1 MEKFADIVVPV
12 ARGVFTFRVEE
23 GMPLRPGVGVEV
35 VMGARKRYLG
45 IVWRLHGEA
54 PAFRTK
60 PVERLLTAA
69 PLLTPLQMRLWEWVA
84 DYYLCSLGDVMRFA
98 LPAALKPAGL
108 TEDEFRSEAYRPATV
123 RCLRLGEGLADEEAF
138 RAACGQLRRAPAQE
152 ALLRRVR
159 ERLAGADGAFVLR
172 SELGTS
178 APLADKLV
186 ARGLFDDE
194 VDLDYLEEE
203 ISRYY
208 SNIVGKYGQPAQTAL
223 KKLGGLPIKMVC
235 ATHGPIRRS
244 HIADIV
250 AKYDKWSKYET
261 DKGVVILFSS
271 MYGNTENMADMI
283 ARFLVAKGIRKIRIH
298 DTSKT
303 HPSYMIND
311 IFRFR
316 GVIFGSCAYNGGIFP
331 TMETML
337 SELEHMGVKNHVTA
351 FFGDKMWSGGSMPRF
366 NQFAE
371 KMKWEVV
378 APAAEA
384 WGAPKD
390 ADLEQCRQIA
400 EAMAAKLDELYK

>member
-1 MEKFADIVVPV
+1 MNQAREIKEDIYWIGVNDRRTHIFENYWPIPKGVAYNSYLIADEKV
-12 ARGVFTFRVEE
+12 AVIDTIERSKMDDYVENIQA
-23 GMPLRPGVGVEV
+23 V
-35 VMGARKRYLG
+35 
-45 IVWRLHGEA
+45 
-54 PAFRTK
+54 
-60 PVERLLTAA
+60 
-69 PLLTPLQMRLWEWVA
+69 
-84 DYYLCSLGDVMRFA
+84 LGDRKVDYLIVNHMEPDHTGAIRTLLA
-98 LPAALKPAGL
+98 HYP
-108 TEDEFRSEAYRPATV
+108 EATV
-123 RCLRLGEGLADEEAF
+123 VGNAKTFPMLKNFYNVSDNLLEVKEGDSIDLGRHKLNFYMAPMLHWPETMVTFESTEGILFSGDIF
-138 RAACGQLRRAPAQE
+138 
-152 ALLRRVR
+152 
-159 ERLAGADGAFVLR
+159 GAF
-172 SELGTS
+172 GT
-178 APLADKLV
+178 LDG
-186 ARGLFDDE
+186 GLFDDE

-271 MYGNTENMADMI
+271 MYGNTEKMADMI
-283 ARFLVAKGIRKIRIH
+283 ARFLVEKGIRKIRIH

-337 SELEHMGVKNHVTA
+337 GELEHMGVKNHVTA
-351 FFGDKMWSGGSMPRF
+351 FFGGKMWSGGAMPRF

-371 KMKWEVV
+371 RMKWEVV
-378 APAAEA
+378 APAVEA

-400 EAMAAKLDELYK
+400 EAMAAKLDELYA

>member
-1 MEKFADIVVPV
+1 MNQAREIKEGIYWIGVNDRRTHIFENYWPIPKGVAYNSYLIADEKVAVIDTIERSKMDDYVDNIQSVLGGRKVDYLIVNHMEPDHTGAIRTLLAHYPEAKIVGN
-12 ARGVFTFRVEE
+12 AKTFPMLKNFYHVSDN
-23 GMPLRPGVGVEV
+23 LVEV
-35 VMGARKRYLG
+35 KEGDLIDLG
-45 IVWRLHGEA
+45 KHKLNFYMAPMLHWPETMVTFESTEGIL
-54 PAFRTK
+54 F
-60 PVERLLTAA
+60 
-69 PLLTPLQMRLWEWVA
+69 
-84 DYYLCSLGDVMRFA
+84 SGDIF
-98 LPAALKPAGL
+98 
-108 TEDEFRSEAYRPATV
+108 
-123 RCLRLGEGLADEEAF
+123 
-138 RAACGQLRRAPAQE
+138 
-152 ALLRRVR
+152 
-159 ERLAGADGAFVLR
+159 GAF
-172 SELGTS
+172 GT
-178 APLADKLV
+178 LDG
-186 ARGLFDDE
+186 GLFDDE

-303 HPSYMIND
+303 HPSYIIND

>member
-1 MEKFADIVVPV
+1 MNRAREIKEGIYWIGVNDRRTHIFVNYWPIPKGVAYNSYLIADEKVAVIDTIERSKMDDYVDNIQSVLGGRKVDYLIVNHMEPDHTGAIRTLLAHYPEAKIVGN
-12 ARGVFTFRVEE
+12 AKTFPMLKNFYHVSNN
-23 GMPLRPGVGVEV
+23 LVEV
-35 VMGARKRYLG
+35 KEGDLIDLG
-45 IVWRLHGEA
+45 KHKLNFYMAPMLHWPETMVTFESTEGIL
-54 PAFRTK
+54 F
-60 PVERLLTAA
+60 
-69 PLLTPLQMRLWEWVA
+69 
-84 DYYLCSLGDVMRFA
+84 SGDIF
-98 LPAALKPAGL
+98 
-108 TEDEFRSEAYRPATV
+108 
-123 RCLRLGEGLADEEAF
+123 
-138 RAACGQLRRAPAQE
+138 
-152 ALLRRVR
+152 
-159 ERLAGADGAFVLR
+159 GAF
-172 SELGTS
+172 GT
-178 APLADKLV
+178 LDG
-186 ARGLFDDE
+186 GLFDDE

-303 HPSYMIND
+303 RPSYMIND

>member
-1 MEKFADIVVPV
+1 MNQAREIKEGIYWIGVNDRRTHIFENYWPIPKGVAYNSYLIADEKVAVIDTIERSKMDDYVDNIQSVLGGRKVDYLIVNHMEPDHTGAIRTLLAHYPEAKIVGN
-12 ARGVFTFRVEE
+12 AKTFPMLKNFYHVSDN
-23 GMPLRPGVGVEV
+23 LVEV
-35 VMGARKRYLG
+35 KEGDLIDLG
-45 IVWRLHGEA
+45 KHKLNFYMAPMLHWPETMVTFESTEGIL
-54 PAFRTK
+54 F
-60 PVERLLTAA
+60 
-69 PLLTPLQMRLWEWVA
+69 
-84 DYYLCSLGDVMRFA
+84 SGDIF
-98 LPAALKPAGL
+98 
-108 TEDEFRSEAYRPATV
+108 
-123 RCLRLGEGLADEEAF
+123 
-138 RAACGQLRRAPAQE
+138 
-152 ALLRRVR
+152 
-159 ERLAGADGAFVLR
+159 GAF
-172 SELGTS
+172 GT
-178 APLADKLV
+178 LDG
-186 ARGLFDDE
+186 GLFDDE

-378 APAAEA
+378 APAAET